1 MDLDL
6 IADASGKSRF
16 GFDAGMFDEA
26 GFEFAFYN
34 RVGFRHRFVYITA
47 DYAAVNQHVLR
58 AMGMDQGSTGRE
70 SFIDG
75 AQCGQLAPGYGK
87 RCGVEILNRIPFA
100 PVWGDCFAAICAFTF
115 GVSEDWLVGE
125 AGDQAI
131 AILARNILG
140 SKHRLDTGI
149 SGSVGMQIAEAK
161 IRTIIWATDDAQG
174 EGARGDF
181 IRAVDFRAFNFA
193 PAVQADQALTHGSAR
208 CGAYGL
214 FGLRVHVENR
224 IDNLAVSGAA
234 AEHAAERIHYIG
246 FGGRIVFLEERRS
259 RDQHAGRT
267 RAALCSSVTKKC
279 LLQAVK

>member
-58 AMGMDQGSTGRE
+58 AMGMDQWSTWRE

-100 PVWGDCFAAICAFTF
+100 HDCGDCFAAISGFNF
-115 GVSEDWLVGE
+115 RVGEDWLVGE
-125 AGDQAI
+125 AGDPAI
-131 AILARNILG
+131 PTFPRTILG
-140 SKHRLDTGI
+140 TNPPPTPRIT
-149 SGSVGMQIAEAK
+149 
-161 IRTIIWATDDAQG
+161 ATL
-174 EGARGDF
+174 
-181 IRAVDFRAFNFA
+181 
-193 PAVQADQALTHGSAR
+193 PL
-208 CGAYGL
+208 
-214 FGLRVHVENR
+214 
-224 IDNLAVSGAA
+224 
-234 AEHAAERIHYIG
+234 
-246 FGGRIVFLEERRS
+246 
-259 RDQHAGRT
+259 
-267 RAALCSSVTKKC
+267 
-279 LLQAVK
+279 